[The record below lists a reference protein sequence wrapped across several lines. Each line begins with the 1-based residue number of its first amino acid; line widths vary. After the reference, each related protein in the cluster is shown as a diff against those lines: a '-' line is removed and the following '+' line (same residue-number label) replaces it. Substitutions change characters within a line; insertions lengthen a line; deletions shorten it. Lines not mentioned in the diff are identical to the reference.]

1 MIGSIHFEK
10 IWEDGELIEIAVV
23 IDSEHITAK
32 HNYYTTKTK
41 ISSLQE
47 HLKAFTECRDTRFD
61 WISADGVTSEV
72 PRFSLICTHMDNKG
86 HVKVEITM
94 DMNFIFCI
102 FLLYAYIHN
111 KDVTFEM
118 DKLQKDMNTRRI
130 KYDKR

>member
-1 MIGSIHFEK
+1 MLLFKYADTQNALLEWILQLGIY
-10 IWEDGELIEIAVV
+10 AVTV
-23 IDSEHITAK
+23 LV
-32 HNYYTTKTK
+32 
-41 ISSLQE
+41 SLY
-47 HLKAFTECRDTRFD
+47 
-61 WISADGVTSEV
+61 VTI
-72 PRFSLICTHMDNKG
+72 FSGIKKMDNNAQIIPLVAIIYVLVFLG
-86 HVKVEITM
+86 SVEITM